1 MSLEKL
7 TRIFQE
13 VFEEPSLVLSPE
25 LDAKAVRNW
34 DSFNHINL
42 MIALEGEFEVVL
54 NPAEVQQIKSV
65 GDLVDLLKA
74 KGIDIAW

>member
-1 MSLEKL
+1 MSIDKL
-7 TRIFQE
+7 TAIFRD
-13 VFEEPSLVLSPE
+13 VFEEPDLVLRPD

-42 MIALEGEFEVVL
+42 MIAIEGEFNVIL
-54 NPAEVQQIKSV
+54 LPAEVQRMRSV

-74 KGIDIAW
+74 KGCSISW